1 MRTSMALHLR
11 SAAATLEAERI
22 SLGHLLEVH
31 GPAAHGSLLLLLA
44 VLSLLPVPGAG
55 TALGLGLVALS
66 VAMCRGNC
74 AATLPRRVCDLQMS
88 RAWGQR
94 VLCSLAVVYETAARV
109 ARPRLQALVP
119 GPSHTVLWAAVA
131 AMAVLLALPI
141 PFGNFLP
148 AVTLILLALGIVFS
162 DGLVVVAGYAAS
174 VLTGALFA
182 ALAIGAAGWLDS
194 VVPVLGS

>member
-1 MRTSMALHLR
+1 MRTSMAHHLR

-109 ARPRLQALVP
+109 ARPRLQRLVP
-119 GPSHTVLWAAVA
+119 GPSHMLLWAAVA

>member
-31 GPAAHGSLLLLLA
+31 GPAAHGSLLLLA

-109 ARPRLQALVP
+109 AGPRLQRLVP
-119 GPSHTVLWAAVA
+119 GPSHTLLWAAVA